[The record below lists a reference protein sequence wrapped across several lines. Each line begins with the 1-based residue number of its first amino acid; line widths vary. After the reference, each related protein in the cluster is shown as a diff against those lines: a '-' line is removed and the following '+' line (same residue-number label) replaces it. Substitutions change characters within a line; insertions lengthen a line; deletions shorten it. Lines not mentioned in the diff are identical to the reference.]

1 MYKPVR
7 RTGFQVSFIRSRI
20 GWAWGGYG
28 LRLKLSALLFL
39 HKYPPPPPPP
49 KNLGRGR
56 AASCRSAVMHKPPFK
71 TQGLNNVLN
80 PYTQAR
86 RN

>member
-28 LRLKLSALLFL
+28 LRLKLRGVFIPQLST
-39 HKYPPPPPPP
+39 PPPPPPP
-49 KNLGRGR
+49 SNLGRGR
-56 AASCRSAVMHKPPFK
+56 AASCR
-71 TQGLNNVLN
+71 
-80 PYTQAR
+80 R
-86 RN
+86 